1 MVWHN
6 YGRSIFLA
14 LFHFND
20 LSNDLIVRDKRI
32 HIILKRF
39 IALAVLIVSA
49 MSLMVLYN
57 FDPSAYNF
65 YPKCPLFVLTGFK
78 CPGCGVS
85 RAFYQILHGN
95 IWEALRYNPIL
106 AVIIP
111 IGIFYILSS
120 SYRKKIALSEVF
132 LIVTAIWWALRN
144 LIHL

>member
-1 MVWHN
+1 M
-6 YGRSIFLA
+6 S
-14 LFHFND
+14 
-20 LSNDLIVRDKRI
+20 DKRI

-65 YPKCPLFVLTGFK
+65 YPKCPLFALTGFK

-106 AVIIP
+106 AVIMP
-111 IGIFYILSS
+111 IGIFYTLSS
-120 SYRKKIALSEVF
+120 SHRKKIALSVVF
-132 LIVTAIWWALRN
+132 LIVTAIWWVLRN

>member
-1 MVWHN
+1 MR
-6 YGRSIFLA
+6 G
-14 LFHFND
+14 
-20 LSNDLIVRDKRI
+20 KRI
-32 HIILKRF
+32 DINLKRF
-39 IALAVLIVSA
+39 IALAVLIVIA

-57 FDPSAYNF
+57 FDPSTYNF
-65 YPKCPLFVLTGFK
+65 YPKCPLFLLTGFK

-120 SYRKKIALSEVF
+120 SHRKKIALSEVF

>member
-14 LFHFND
+14 LFF
-20 LSNDLIVRDKRI
+20 NDLIVRDKRI

-111 IGIFYILSS
+111 IGIFYTLSS
-120 SYRKKIALSEVF
+120 SHSKKIALSVVF
-132 LIVTAIWWALRN
+132 LIVTVIWWVLRN

>member
-14 LFHFND
+14 LFF
-20 LSNDLIVRDKRI
+20 NDLIVRDKRI

-111 IGIFYILSS
+111 IGIFYTLSS
-120 SYRKKIALSEVF
+120 SHSKKIALSAVF
-132 LIVTAIWWALRN
+132 LIVTAIWWVLRN

>member
-1 MVWHN
+1 M
-6 YGRSIFLA
+6 
-14 LFHFND
+14 
-20 LSNDLIVRDKRI
+20 RDKRI

-111 IGIFYILSS
+111 IGIFYTLSS
-120 SYRKKIALSEVF
+120 SHSKKIALSVVF
-132 LIVTAIWWALRN
+132 LIVTVIWWVLRN

>member
-14 LFHFND
+14 LFF
-20 LSNDLIVRDKRI
+20 NDLIVRDKRI

-111 IGIFYILSS
+111 IGIFYTLSS
-120 SYRKKIALSEVF
+120 SHSKKIALSVVF
-132 LIVTAIWWALRN
+132 LIVTAIWWVLRN
-144 LIHL
+144 LIHV

>member
-14 LFHFND
+14 LFF
-20 LSNDLIVRDKRI
+20 NDLIVRDKRI

-111 IGIFYILSS
+111 IGILYILSS
-120 SYRKKIALSEVF
+120 SHRKKIALSEVF

>member
-14 LFHFND
+14 LFF
-20 LSNDLIVRDKRI
+20 NDLIVRDKRI

-39 IALAVLIVSA
+39 IAVAVLIVSA

-111 IGIFYILSS
+111 IGIFYTLSS
-120 SYRKKIALSEVF
+120 SHSKKIALSAVF
-132 LIVTAIWWALRN
+132 LIVTAIWWVLRN

>member
-14 LFHFND
+14 LFF
-20 LSNDLIVRDKRI
+20 NDLIVRDKRI

-111 IGIFYILSS
+111 IGIFYTLSS
-120 SYRKKIALSEVF
+120 SHSKKIALSVVF
-132 LIVTAIWWALRN
+132 LIVTAIWWVLRN

>member
-1 MVWHN
+1 MR
-6 YGRSIFLA
+6 G
-14 LFHFND
+14 
-20 LSNDLIVRDKRI
+20 KRI
-32 HIILKRF
+32 DINLKRF

-49 MSLMVLYN
+49 MSLIVLYN
-57 FDPSAYNF
+57 FDPSVYNF
-65 YPKCPLFVLTGFK
+65 YPKCPLFALTGFK

-120 SYRKKIALSEVF
+120 SHRKKIALSEVF

>member
-14 LFHFND
+14 LFF
-20 LSNDLIVRDKRI
+20 NDLIVRDKRI

-78 CPGCGVS
+78 CPGCGMS

-111 IGIFYILSS
+111 IGIFYTLSS
-120 SYRKKIALSEVF
+120 SHSKKIALSVVF
-132 LIVTAIWWALRN
+132 LIVTAIWWVLRN
-144 LIHL
+144 LIHF

>member
-14 LFHFND
+14 LFF
-20 LSNDLIVRDKRI
+20 NDLIVRDKRI

-65 YPKCPLFVLTGFK
+65 YPKCPFFVLTGFK

-111 IGIFYILSS
+111 IGIFYTLSS
-120 SYRKKIALSEVF
+120 SHSKKIALSAVF
-132 LIVTAIWWALRN
+132 LIVTAIWWVLRN
-144 LIHL
+144 LIHV